1 MNAILTLIRGYAIKN
16 IKRILIMI
24 FAIAIST
31 AIIFGTMVARVSQ
44 SVYTSNEIYKQSP
57 SYQIEVANISKKDFD
72 TIVKDDTV
80 KDCILKKYYG
90 IFYNNE
96 KLHILESYNNQAFK
110 KEKHT
115 ISSGRFP
122 NQKNEIIVS
131 DNFFKSLKSQ
141 KKLKL
146 INDKPNNIEYEVDL
160 SYSKEYIDKLDE
172 HEIFNQTQKF
182 KIVGTY
188 KMTNLMEQFSEGDY
202 IYVFGDFEYP
212 IEAIS
217 YSGFIDLKSG
227 FKDVQNKIDEFSLK
241 LESGELNLEINKP
254 LSSAKEDIQNA
265 LSSFNL
271 FDTGTIIAA
280 ACIIFNVFNIMMKE
294 IIKDIGLL
302 RVVGMSKK
310 QSLGI
315 FTINNVLLLIIGS
328 LIGFLGGYILAG
340 EMIKYFSMTNVSIDA
355 SNAPI
360 YISSTIIIKTLKV
373 TISMLI
379 VSTVVPI
386 ITIMKSY
393 PVNMLQGKL
402 RSTFIIFDEIF
413 YKIKFYKKLKILISN
428 IIKKTK
434 TKTKFKFKK
443 IELNL
448 NSSSVLAINNSKRNI
463 VYILTTAIIV
473 GMAGLYAVQRY
484 ITTQN
489 FSDIGDQRIQSL
501 GNYDIQLDYTGI
513 SHYKDVGISQKEMS
527 KISSIQG
534 IKDICTYSQTIGYT
548 KLNKGNL
555 SQQYKKNLS
564 ITDEEKDIEMKFEVI
579 GLNKDALGSMNNEY
593 KNLIESGDLYDR
605 GESDEDI
612 VQAVVYNKFLDQK
625 YSDEQKTYSEELK
638 LGDIL
643 TFKVLTDDN
652 GELKYKTVKIK
663 IVGFFSEEWFTRGI
677 FTKAKTPDIVIDS
690 NEYAKMTGNSN
701 FSQVKI
707 KSNESQLEDVKNKV
721 QDIVKDKENL
731 TYNDRIT
738 INNGNNGSIY
748 EVIIR
753 DVSNSAILTL
763 TASINII
770 FSMIAS
776 ISMRKR
782 EFGILRSIGLSV
794 KDLKKILI
802 KEGIVYGLVSSF
814 VGVVFILHKGL
825 SWANLLRM
833 TAKYQ
838 GVTYEGPIIILSI
851 IPTLIFILLTMFI
864 SIMSVIFSFRS
875 LNKYSIVEQIKED

>member
-80 KDCILKKYYG
+80 KDSILKKYYG

-131 DNFFKSLKSQ
+131 NNFFESLKSQ
-141 KKLKL
+141 KKLKV
-146 INDKPNNIEYEVDL
+146 INDNPKNIEYEVDL
-160 SYSKEYIDKLDE
+160 SYSKEYIDKSDQ
-172 HEIFNQTQKF
+172 HQIFNQTQKF

-202 IYVFGDFEYP
+202 IYVFEDFKYP

-227 FKDVQNKIDEFSLK
+227 FKNVQNKIDEFSLK
-241 LESGELNLEINKP
+241 LESGELNMQTNKA
-254 LSSAKEDIQNA
+254 LSRAKADIESA

-310 QSLGI
+310 QSLAI
-315 FTINNVLLLIIGS
+315 FTINNSLILIIGS

-340 EMIKYFSMTNVSIDA
+340 EMIKYFSLTGVSIDA
-355 SNAPI
+355 SKAPI

-373 TISMLI
+373 TISILI

-386 ITIMKSY
+386 IKIIKSH
-393 PVNMLQGKL
+393 PVDMLQGKL

-413 YKIKFYKKLKILISN
+413 YKIKFYKKLKMLISN
-428 IIKKTK
+428 I
-434 TKTKFKFKK
+434 KTKFKFKK

-448 NSSSVLAINNSKRNI
+448 NSSSVLAINNSKRN
-463 VYILTTAIIV
+463 VAYILTTSIIV
-473 GMAGLYAVQRY
+473 GMAGLYAVERCITNQR
-484 ITTQN
+484 
-489 FSDIGDQRIQSL
+489 FSDIGNPMIQSL
-501 GNYDIQLDYTGI
+501 CNYDIQLDYTGI
-513 SHYKDVGISQKEMS
+513 SYYKDAGISQKEMS

-534 IKDICTYSQTIGYT
+534 INDICTYSKTIGYT
-548 KLNKGNL
+548 KLNKGKL

-579 GLNKDALGSMNNEY
+579 GLNKDALGSMNKEY

-612 VQAVVYNKFLDQK
+612 VQAVVYNKFLDQQ
-625 YSDEQKTYSEELK
+625 YSEEQKTYSEELK

-663 IVGFFSEEWFTRGI
+663 IVGFFSGEWFTRGI
-677 FTKAKTPDIVIDS
+677 FTNAKTPDIVIDS
-690 NEYAKMTGNSN
+690 NEYAKITGNGN
-701 FSQVKI
+701 VCQVKI
-707 KSNESQLEDVKNKV
+707 KSNKSQLEDVKNKV
-721 QDIVKDKENL
+721 QDIAKDKENL

-738 INNGNNGSIY
+738 INNGNSDSIDQAM
-748 EVIIR
+748 VR
-753 DVSNSAILTL
+753 NVSNSAMLII

-770 FSMIAS
+770 FSIITS
-776 ISMRKR
+776 ISVRKR